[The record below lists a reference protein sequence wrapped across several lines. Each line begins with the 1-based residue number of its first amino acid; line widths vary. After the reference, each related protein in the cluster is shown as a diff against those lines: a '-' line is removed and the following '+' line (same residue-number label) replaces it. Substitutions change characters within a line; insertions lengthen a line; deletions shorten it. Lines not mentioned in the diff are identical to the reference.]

1 MQESPLMIR
10 LDKAKNELRY
20 SVNSIATK
28 YDLPGYLIDL
38 VMTSVLCEE
47 RGQRLSLMSEQITIE
62 EDKEEEQN
70 GKHRPVSEQD

>member
-1 MQESPLMIR
+1 MNDTPLMIR
-10 LDKAKNELRY
+10 LDKAKNELRF

-38 VMTSVLCEE
+38 VIESILAEE
-47 RGQRLSLMSEQITIE
+47 RSQRLSLMSEQITIE
-62 EDKEEEQN
+62 EDKEEQN

>member
-1 MQESPLMIR
+1 MNDTPLMIR
-10 LDKAKNELRY
+10 LDKAKNELRF
-20 SVNSIATK
+20 SVNTIATK

-38 VMTSVLCEE
+38 VLESVLSEE

-62 EDKEEEQN
+62 EDKEEQN

>member
-1 MQESPLMIR
+1 MNDTPLMIR
-10 LDKAKNELRY
+10 LDKAKNELRF
-20 SVNSIATK
+20 SVNTIATK

-38 VMTSVLCEE
+38 VIESVLAEE

-62 EDKEEEQN
+62 EDKEEQN

>member
-1 MQESPLMIR
+1 MNDTPLMIR
-10 LDKAKNELRY
+10 FDKAKNELRF

-38 VMTSVLCEE
+38 VIESILAEE

-70 GKHRPVSEQD
+70 GKHRPIPEQD

>member
-1 MQESPLMIR
+1 MNDTPLMIR
-10 LDKAKNELRY
+10 LDKAKNELRF

-28 YDLPGYLIDL
+28 YDLPGYLIDFVIESIL
-38 VMTSVLCEE
+38 AEE

-62 EDKEEEQN
+62 EDKEEQN